1 MDLFFIYK
9 FLIILTVKSP
19 VILTVSR
26 PHIKMQRSSS
36 ISVGTPTPLA
46 QRGGITAPFPVDVRM
61 TSFNFSFNFSFVFVL
76 FTSFFL
82 FRFFYFFLFLFD
94 FFPIGKAEISITF
107 IASRHLTNWVY
118 SFFFLNSFFL
128 IQFLSLQWQCL
139 ANYPTRIGIYADNN
153 APTHARWRTKKS
165 RKPQNFK

>member
-9 FLIILTVKSP
+9 FLIQFTVKSP

-61 TSFNFSFNFSFVFVL
+61 TSFNFSFVFVL

-82 FRFFYFFLFLFD
+82 LRFFYFVLFLFD

-118 SFFFLNSFFL
+118 SFFL

-165 RKPQNFK
+165 RKP

>member
-9 FLIILTVKSP
+9 FLIKLTVKSP

-61 TSFNFSFNFSFVFVL
+61 TSFNFSFVFVL
-76 FTSFFL
+76 FTSFYFCL
-82 FRFFYFFLFLFD
+82 TFFS
-94 FFPIGKAEISITF
+94 IGKAEISITF

-165 RKPQNFK
+165 RKP